1 MGGSRRL
8 VSTLGGVLVAL
19 GVTMLAGAL
28 TGCGTQLA
36 GSAAVAG
43 DQRLTDA
50 EVSDQIDELDALYA
64 ASPET
69 QRLSDDQL
77 TQAAISWW
85 LNVQVLERF
94 AAENDLT
101 VTEAQ
106 VDEVLG
112 AADQRTEISM
122 GAGVAPSQLESA
134 ARALVT
140 YQLAFEALAAGGG
153 SQQDVAAAL
162 AAELELVAKELDV
175 SVNPRF
181 GSGWVPGL
189 EQQLA
194 PRNPERLSAPAL
206 GSEPLPLITPEQ

>member
-1 MGGSRRL
+1 M
-8 VSTLGGVLVAL
+8 VLA
-19 GVTMLAGAL
+19 
-28 TGCGTQLA
+28 GCGTQLA

-43 DQRLTDA
+43 DSRLTDA
-50 EVSDQIDELDALYA
+50 QVSEQIDELESLYA
-64 ASPET
+64 ANPET
-69 QRLSDDQL
+69 QALSDTQL

-85 LNVQVLERF
+85 LNGQVLEEFRE
-94 AAENDLT
+94 ANDLT

-112 AADQRTEISM
+112 AAEQRDEISM

-140 YQLAFEALAAGGG
+140 YQVAFEALAASGA
-153 SQQDVAAAL
+153 SQEEVAAQL

-194 PRNPERLSAPAL
+194 PRNPERLSRPAL
-206 GSEPLPLITPEQ
+206 GNEPLPLTPEQ

>member
-1 MGGSRRL
+1 MGGSRRW
-8 VSTLGGVLVAL
+8 
-19 GVTMLAGAL
+19 AGAVVATL
-28 TGCGTQLA
+28 AVTVLAGCGTQLA

-43 DQRLTDA
+43 DSRLTDTQ
-50 EVSDQIDELDALYA
+50 VSEQIDELDSLYA
-64 ASPET
+64 ANPET
-69 QRLSDDQL
+69 QALSDTQL

-85 LNVQVLERF
+85 LNAQVLAEFRER
-94 AAENDLT
+94 NNLT

-112 AADQRTEISM
+112 ASEQRDEISM

-140 YQLAFEALAAGGG
+140 YQVAFEVLAASGA
-153 SQQDVAAAL
+153 SQEEVAAQL
-162 AAELELVAKELDV
+162 AAELELVAKDLDV

-194 PRNPERLSAPAL
+194 PRNPERLSRPAL
-206 GSEPLPLITPEQ
+206 GNEPLPLTPEQ